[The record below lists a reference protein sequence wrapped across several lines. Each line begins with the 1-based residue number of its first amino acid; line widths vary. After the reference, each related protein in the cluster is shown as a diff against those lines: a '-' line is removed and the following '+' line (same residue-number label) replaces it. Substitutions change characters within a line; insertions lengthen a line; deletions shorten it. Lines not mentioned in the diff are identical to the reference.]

1 MRRMSKTGELGP
13 RKLTHVIYIR
23 ALDFD
28 SAERGVR
35 LAKSSS
41 EQRPAII
48 RLTARALA
56 RCAEETQCAPQ
67 DQPTK
72 CTGSRRMA
80 RVT

>member
-1 MRRMSKTGELGP
+1 MRRISKTDELGP

-35 LAKSSS
+35 LAKCIP

-48 RLTARALA
+48 RLAARALA
-56 RCAEETQCAPQ
+56 RCAEETQCAQQ

-72 CTGSRRMA
+72 CTGSRRLA
-80 RVT
+80 RMT